1 MIETLETEQ
10 QQLHDAMASPD
21 FYKKCADIAAVTA
34 RLKELGKQ
42 LENTYV
48 RWQILEELQT

>member
-1 MIETLETEQ
+1 
-10 QQLHDAMASPD
+10 MANPD

-42 LENTYV
+42 LESTYA
-48 RWQILEELQT
+48 RWQILEELPK